1 MIERNSRM
9 RFTVPIR
16 IIMKQSYKFLCKH
29 LLFAILIFI
38 FFCMNAYAQN
48 SDIHNI
54 IKGQVIE
61 DVSKKTIPGAIVTL
75 YDANSHLMIDYTYTD
90 HKGEFHILNDAA
102 STEVYLV
109 ASSSKNATRSRD
121 FKVKPVATKFQN
133 LKIHEQMKS
142 FDWVLN
148 ELKTIIFLFLGMLI
162 SFVPK
167 CLADLKTSYRAKS
180 DVKSSLESIINCRDR
195 IIAIYKNNIS
205 SPNQVYEEQKKL
217 YVQYCKNLRQSL
229 EELSKIN
236 RVKICKRL
244 NDLAY
249 RLQIMANRE
258 LNIFL
263 DAIILKN
270 DVETNSIF
278 DELEKAKNDL

>member
-1 MIERNSRM
+1 
-9 RFTVPIR
+9 
-16 IIMKQSYKFLCKH
+16 
-29 LLFAILIFI
+29 
-38 FFCMNAYAQN
+38 MNAYAQN

-167 CLADLKTSYRAKS
+167 YLADLRTSYRAKS